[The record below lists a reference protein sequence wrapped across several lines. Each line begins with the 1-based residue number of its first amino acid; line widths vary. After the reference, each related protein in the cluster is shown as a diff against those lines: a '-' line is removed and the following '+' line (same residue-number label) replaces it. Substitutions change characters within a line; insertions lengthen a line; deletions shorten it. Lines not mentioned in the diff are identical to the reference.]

1 MSMGVAAYYSRVRR
15 PMAVP
20 GGQHCLLPMAML
32 GFPYGYPIR
41 RERSRGTLR
50 SAAQAGANAEAFDC
64 GRGDYAAR
72 TERPHCPRTARTARL
87 DAAAAEVTRRALAFP
102 WSISFNRRDGSRG
115 PGEVK
120 ACVIDSNIAAKWV
133 LPPAGEAFVDHA
145 LRLLDRHGKGDLQ
158 FVVPD
163 LFWAE
168 TGNILWKA
176 VRYGRC
182 SKASAENS

>member
-1 MSMGVAAYYSRVRR
+1 M
-15 PMAVP
+15 
-20 GGQHCLLPMAML
+20 
-32 GFPYGYPIR
+32 
-41 RERSRGTLR
+41 
-50 SAAQAGANAEAFDC
+50 
-64 GRGDYAAR
+64 
-72 TERPHCPRTARTARL
+72 
-87 DAAAAEVTRRALAFP
+87 
-102 WSISFNRRDGSRG
+102 
-115 PGEVK
+115 K

-182 SKASAENS
+182 SKASAENSLATLKASRLVTVPTESLVEAALTIAVTFNRTAYDSLYVALAQESGTVLITADEKLANALAGHCPVKWLGAL